1 MILFDISVTAEA
13 LNGLVQT
20 TYVPERALFTVNRI
34 ISPLTEKGTL
44 LAELASTF
52 LRKILVTI
60 RQQTHFRYRSR
71 MFRVEVVD

>member
-34 ISPLTEKGTL
+34 ILPLTEKGTL

-52 LRKILVTI
+52 LRKILVTV
-60 RQQTHFRYRSR
+60 RQQTQFRYRSR

>member
-34 ISPLTEKGTL
+34 ILPLTEKGTL

-52 LRKILVTI
+52 LRKILVTVC
-60 RQQTHFRYRSR
+60 QQTHFRYRSR